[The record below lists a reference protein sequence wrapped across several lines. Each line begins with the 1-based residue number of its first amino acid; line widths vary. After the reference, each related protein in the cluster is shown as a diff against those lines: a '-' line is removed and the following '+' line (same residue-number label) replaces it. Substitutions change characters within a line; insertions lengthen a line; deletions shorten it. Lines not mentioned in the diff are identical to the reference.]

1 MSMKKKGLSLL
12 LCAALSLSLAAC
24 STKPETPAQPTA
36 EPTAIPVTAAPE
48 TTAAPTETPAA
59 ENRNVPVISVRREN
73 EDFYTA
79 DNAALLL
86 VYACAEPSV
95 SMNGNDAAAAAINE
109 ALHKQYT
116 DFAVGAESGSEYS
129 ISGKENYLAAA
140 KEELARQT
148 ENGDASGFSSY
159 SLMRQMNVRYNARY
173 LLSITYDDT
182 S

>member
-1 MSMKKKGLSLL
+1 MRSNYNCMSMKKKGLSLL

-95 SMNGNDAAAAAINE
+95 SMN
-109 ALHKQYT
+109 
-116 DFAVGAESGSEYS
+116 
-129 ISGKENYLAAA
+129 
-140 KEELARQT
+140 
-148 ENGDASGFSSY
+148 ASGRMPSRS
-159 SLMRQMNVRYNARY
+159 N
-173 LLSITYDDT
+173 I
-182 S
+182 

>member
-1 MSMKKKGLSLL
+1 MRSNYNCMSMKKKGLSLL

-59 ENRNVPVISVRREN
+59 ENRNVPVISVRCEN

-95 SMNGNDAAAAAINE
+95 SMN
-109 ALHKQYT
+109 
-116 DFAVGAESGSEYS
+116 
-129 ISGKENYLAAA
+129 
-140 KEELARQT
+140 
-148 ENGDASGFSSY
+148 ASGRMPSRS
-159 SLMRQMNVRYNARY
+159 N
-173 LLSITYDDT
+173 I
-182 S
+182 

>member
-48 TTAAPTETPAA
+48 AAAPETPAA
-59 ENRNVPVISVRREN
+59 ENRNVPVISVRCEN

-109 ALHKQYT
+109 ALHKQYK
-116 DFAVGAESGSEYS
+116 DFAVCVESS
-129 ISGKENYLAAA
+129 
-140 KEELARQT
+140 
-148 ENGDASGFSSY
+148 D
-159 SLMRQMNVRYNARY
+159 
-173 LLSITYDDT
+173 
-182 S
+182 

>member
-1 MSMKKKGLSLL
+1 MRSNYNCMSMKKKGLSLL

-59 ENRNVPVISVRREN
+59 ENRNVPVISVRCEN

-95 SMNGNDAAAAAINE
+95 SMNGNDALPPRSTPN
-109 ALHKQYT
+109 LHKQYT
-116 DFAVGAESGSEYS
+116 DFAASVP
-129 ISGKENYLAAA
+129 NRAANSTFTA
-140 KEELARQT
+140 TKIIWPRQRKNTPGRRKTAMPRAFLPTALCAR
-148 ENGDASGFSSY
+148 
-159 SLMRQMNVRYNARY
+159 
-173 LLSITYDDT
+173 
-182 S
+182 

>member
-1 MSMKKKGLSLL
+1 MRSNYNCMSMKKKGLSLL

-48 TTAAPTETPAA
+48 AAAPETTAEPSPAA
-59 ENRNVPVISVRREN
+59 ESLNGPAVSVRCEN

-79 DNAALLL
+79 DNNTLLL

-95 SMNGNDAAAAAINE
+95 SMNGNDASAAAINE
-109 ALHKQYT
+109 TLHKQYT

-129 ISGKENYLAAA
+129 ISGKEN
-140 KEELARQT
+140 
-148 ENGDASGFSSY
+148 
-159 SLMRQMNVRYNARY
+159 
-173 LLSITYDDT
+173 
-182 S
+182 